1 MKKYAVLAM
10 DLEDWFHLDYFLDS
24 NCDKSQSTL
33 DGFSIFLQVLEKY
46 DIKTTF
52 FVVSFNQS

>member
-33 DGFSIFLQVLEKY
+33 DGFSIFLQVFQILQQK
-46 DIKTTF
+46 DLGI
-52 FVVSFNQS
+52 VDVII